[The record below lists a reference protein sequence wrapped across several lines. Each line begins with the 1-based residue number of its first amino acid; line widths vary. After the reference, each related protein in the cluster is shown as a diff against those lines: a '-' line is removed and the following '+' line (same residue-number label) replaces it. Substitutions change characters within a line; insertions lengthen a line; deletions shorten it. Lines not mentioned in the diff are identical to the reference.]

1 MVEAEA
7 TGAVIRKIDPPSF
20 DILQGGQASPL
31 KGASFDFEVKE
42 NRLSTDVSLPST
54 GKQRRARPVPAGLC
68 GESTDTWDQAYRRWS
83 PARRSPPAALP
94 LVRWVVA
101 PLREVSLARA

>member
-20 DILQGGQASPL
+20 DILQGGHASPL

-42 NRLSTDVSLPST
+42 NRP
-54 GKQRRARPVPAGLC
+54 Q
-68 GESTDTWDQAYRRWS
+68 Y
-83 PARRSPPAALP
+83 
-94 LVRWVVA
+94 
-101 PLREVSLARA
+101 